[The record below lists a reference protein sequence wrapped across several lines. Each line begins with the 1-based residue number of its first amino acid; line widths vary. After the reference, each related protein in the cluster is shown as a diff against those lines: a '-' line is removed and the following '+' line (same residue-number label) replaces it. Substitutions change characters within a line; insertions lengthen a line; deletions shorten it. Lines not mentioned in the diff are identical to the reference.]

1 MIIVTGAL
9 GFIGFNLVKKLNV
22 SNKKDIILVDY
33 NKKTNPIKLLK
44 FKKFISVENFYKN
57 LEKNI
62 PKNTKFIFHQ
72 GANSSTTEKNK
83 KKIFKQNY
91 YYSLKLINYCQK
103 NKIKLI
109 YASSA
114 ATYGIK
120 NKKFVENNWKLKP
133 GNYYAQ
139 SKYLIDKYV
148 RNILKK
154 EGHTQ
159 IVGLRYFNVYG
170 PFEFHKKNMGSVMM
184 NFNYQYKKNGIINV
198 FKGSNGYGNGE
209 HVRDFIHV
217 DNCIDVNMY
226 FFKNNISGIFNVGT
240 GTKNS
245 FNKVAHSIFKFYKKK
260 SIQINYI
267 DFPKSLIGK
276 YQSYTKANVN
286 KLRKNGFKKKFIE
299 LEKGIFKYLKFL
311 NKSQLKK

>member
-9 GFIGFNLVKKLNV
+9 GFIGFNLVKKLN
-22 SNKKDIILVDY
+22 SMNKKDIIIVDY
-33 NKKTNPIKLLK
+33 NKKFNPIKLLK
-44 FKKFISVENFYKN
+44 FKKFISVDNFYNN
-57 LEKNI
+57 LEKNV
-62 PKNTKFIFHQ
+62 PNNTKYIFHQ

-91 YYSLKLINYCQK
+91 FYTLKLINFCQK

-120 NKKFVENNWKLKP
+120 NKIFIENNWKLKP

-148 RNILKK
+148 KKILKK
-154 EGHTQ
+154 KNHSQ

-170 PFEFHKKNMGSVMM
+170 PFEFHKKNMGSVIM
-184 NFNYQYKKNGIINV
+184 NFNYQYKKNGIINL
-198 FKGSNGYGNGE
+198 FKGNNGYKNGE
-209 HVRDFIHV
+209 QVRDFIYV
-217 DNCIDVNMY
+217 DDCVDVNI
-226 FFKNNISGIFNVGT
+226 FFFRNNISGIFNVGS
-240 GTKNS
+240 GRKNT
-245 FNKVAHSIFKFYKKK
+245 FNKVANLIFKFYKSRMRK
-260 SIQINYI
+260 IHYI
-267 DFPKSLIGK
+267 DFPKNLVGK
-276 YQSYTKANVN
+276 YQSYTKANIN
-286 KLRKNGFKKKFIE
+286 KLRQNNYKKKFTQ
-299 LEKGIFKYLKFL
+299 LEKGVFKYLKFL